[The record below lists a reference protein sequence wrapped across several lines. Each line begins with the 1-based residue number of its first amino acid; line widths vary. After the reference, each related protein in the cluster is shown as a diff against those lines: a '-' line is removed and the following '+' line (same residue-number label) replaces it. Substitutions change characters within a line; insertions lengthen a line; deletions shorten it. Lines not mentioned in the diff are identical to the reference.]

1 MARRQ
6 LKQHIGLFDAPDRG
20 DEDETSVL
28 GGPDGNNGLL
38 GRPDHSIGLFDA
50 PDRALGDVPGLFDR
64 PDRPDRSGQPARP
77 ARPARDGQP
86 SGKRPRPAG
95 VGLFDKPP
103 PRGK

>member
-1 MARRQ
+1 MARKR

-20 DEDETSVL
+20 HEDDEPSLL
-28 GGPDGNNGLL
+28 GGPDGNAGLL
-38 GRPDHSIGLFDA
+38 GRPDRNTGLFDA
-50 PDRALGDVPGLFDR
+50 PDRAAGDVPGLFDR
-64 PDRPDRSGQPARP
+64 PGRPGRP
-77 ARPARDGQP
+77 GRPARDPSGRP